1 MESGGV
7 FANCETREGTSWE
20 KRGKGDNGEKED

>member
-7 FANCETREGTSWE
+7 FVNCETREGASWE
-20 KRGKGDNGEKED
+20 KRGEKGNGKKED